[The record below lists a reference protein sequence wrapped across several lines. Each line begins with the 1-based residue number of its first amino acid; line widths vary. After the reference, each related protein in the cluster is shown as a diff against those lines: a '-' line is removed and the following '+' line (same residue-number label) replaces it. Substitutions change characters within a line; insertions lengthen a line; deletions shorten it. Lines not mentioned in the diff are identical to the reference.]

1 MAGTVMGDHGPETVR
16 NDGDHRLCLVG
27 AEARPPHALDHHRFT
42 SERFNQKLVVEVFGI
57 LECLMLVARA
67 GAAINV
73 SLGVGDLDPAEP
85 CWLFEVRALV
95 KVDRSLTERL

>member
-1 MAGTVMGDHGPETVR
+1 MG
-16 NDGDHRLCLVG
+16 HRLEPLNVQLDC
-27 AEARPPHALDHHRFT
+27 RPHLFGWRSLA
-42 SERFNQKLVVEVFGI
+42 SKRFNKKLVVEIVGE
-57 LECLMLVARA
+57 LKRLMLVASPRA
-67 GAAINV
+67 AGNV